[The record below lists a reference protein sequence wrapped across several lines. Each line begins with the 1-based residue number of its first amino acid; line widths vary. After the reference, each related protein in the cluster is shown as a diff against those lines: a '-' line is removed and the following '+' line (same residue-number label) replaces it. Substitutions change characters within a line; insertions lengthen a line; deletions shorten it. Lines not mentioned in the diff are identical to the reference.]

1 MIGLA
6 LALAVLAGPLLR
18 APSWAALV
26 GLLVGL
32 AFGWGLRAA
41 PPSLGRYLLIAAGVG
56 AAVLAFVSPS
66 AAVGPLARWFSPAD
80 GLFYW
85 NPVLWL
91 GLAGACVPGAR
102 GSAGAALWIAI
113 AYALAPAGSAVVPGL
128 EAAAVAS
135 LVPAL
140 AAALA
145 AVRLSAARAPLAW
158 IAAGTSGLVVWNFLF
173 MEQYRRNLIPRDDT
187 VAFAEVAHTNATL
200 FERAFGDPGTW
211 PAGWWFA
218 ARHHVSPGRYAAV
231 AARSWMLEAA
241 DTETLDLRTSA
252 APLFV
257 PLRDRHAVELSVEAS
272 GSGAVDVVVNGA
284 SAATIPLSPE
294 GGEARVRVAHSF
306 WHRGINEVDLVPSS
320 PGAAAL
326 QRLTLRRVGG
336 PR

>member
-18 APSWAALV
+18 AASWAALV
-26 GLLVGL
+26 GVLIGL
-32 AFGWGLRAA
+32 TLGWGLRAVS
-41 PPSLGRYLLIAAGVG
+41 PPRGGYVLIAAAVG
-56 AAVLAFVSPS
+56 AAFLAFVSPS
-66 AAVGPLARWFSPAD
+66 AAVGPLARWFSPSD

-91 GLAGACVPGAR
+91 GLVGSFVPVAR
-102 GSAGAALWIAI
+102 ASAGAALWIAI
-113 AYALAPAGSAVVPGL
+113 AYALVPAGSATGL
-128 EAAAVAS
+128 ALAAAAVAS

-140 AAALA
+140 TAVLD
-145 AVRLSAARAPLAW
+145 AVRLSAARVPLAW
-158 IAAGTSGLVVWNFLF
+158 IAAGTSVLVVWNFLF

-187 VAFAEVAHTNATL
+187 VSFAEVTRTNAVL
-200 FERAFGDPGTW
+200 FESAFGDPGTW

-241 DTETLDLRTSA
+241 ETETLDLRTSV
-252 APLFV
+252 APLLV
-257 PLRDRHAVELSVEAS
+257 PLRHPLAVDLSVEAS
-272 GSGAVDVVVNGA
+272 GSGALDVVVNGQP
-284 SAATIPLSPE
+284 AATIPLSPE

-336 PR
+336 PW